1 MKEFIKNILPN
12 NIIKFIIMVK
22 NFFEKKVLNHEAYI
36 YPTTGRHGIE
46 IGGPSNIFKF
56 KIPVYEKCSTMEFVN
71 FSSQTVWEGKLSDK
85 TKYFRN
91 KLGLQH
97 VYEATNLSFFADKQ
111 FDFCLSS
118 NCLEH
123 VANPIKAM
131 MEMKRITKD
140 IIILV
145 LPCKDNNFDHRR
157 QITSFDHLLDDF
169 NSNVDENDLTH
180 LEEILSL
187 HDLKLDPPAGS
198 FDQFKKRCLK
208 NFENRC
214 LHHHVFDDKLVKK
227 ICDYLNI
234 KIIQKTLTKSDW
246 IFLLSIKPSITIDL

>member
-1 MKEFIKNILPN
+1 MKEFIKSILPN
-12 NIIKFIIMVK
+12 NLIQLIVMVK
-22 NFFEKKVLNHEAYI
+22 IFFGKKILNHEAYI
-36 YPTTGRHGIE
+36 NPTIRRNGIE
-46 IGGPSNIFKF
+46 IGGPSNIFKH
-56 KIPVYEKCSTMEFVN
+56 KIPVYANCSAMEFVN
-71 FSSQTVWEGKLSDK
+71 FSSETVWEGKLLTI

-91 KLGLQH
+91 KLGKQH
-97 VYEATNLSFFADKQ
+97 VYEATDLSFFSDKQ

-123 VANPIKAM
+123 VANPLKAM
-131 MEMKRITKD
+131 TEMKRITKD

-157 QITSFDHLLDDF
+157 KITSFDHLLDDF
-169 NSNVDENDLTH
+169 NSNVDETDLTH

-198 FDQFKKRCLK
+198 FDQFKERCLK

-214 LHHHVFDDKLVKK
+214 LHHHVFDDKLVKR

-234 KIIQKTLTKSDW
+234 QVIQKTLTKSDW
-246 IFLLSIKPSITIDL
+246 IFLLSINR